1 MTASP
6 NSPASASTTPGLWN
20 LVLKHST
27 IIVFVVIF
35 LYASLSADRFFMPG
49 NLMNILR
56 QSAILGT
63 VACGMLMVIL
73 TGGIDLSVGSLLAL
87 CSIVTAITVDGHG
100 LAIGI
105 IAGLLA
111 GAAAGMAT
119 GLLVSV
125 GKMAPFV
132 ASLVMMT
139 IARGAALILSSGNP
153 IRITSP
159 ALESFGTEAVL
170 SVRFS
175 SGLFGIPIITIVM
188 LAVVLLTMFILR
200 KTAFGRIVTAIGSNE
215 TAVSHAGIPTRIYIF
230 LVYIFC
236 GAACGIAATI
246 ASSRSGVGSPILG
259 MGFELDAIAAV
270 VIGGASLSGGKG
282 TALNTLIGALI
293 LGVISNYM
301 NIRGIPG
308 YHQNIVKG
316 VIIALAV
323 LVEGLKS
330 RRSH

>member
-1 MTASP
+1 MTSST
-6 NSPASASTTPGLWN
+6 NSAASASTTPGVWN
-20 LVLKHST
+20 LLLRHST

-73 TGGIDLSVGSLLAL
+73 TSGIDLSVGSLLAL
-87 CSIVTAITVDGHG
+87 CSVVTALTIQDHG
-100 LAIGI
+100 LFVGI
-105 IAGLLA
+105 AAGIVS
-111 GAAAGMAT
+111 GAVAGMAT
-119 GLLVSV
+119 GVLVSL

-139 IARGAALILSSGNP
+139 VARGMALILSSGNP

-159 ALESFGTEAVL
+159 ALDAFGTDAVL
-170 SVRFS
+170 STRFA
-175 SGLFGIPIITIVM
+175 SGLFGIPVITIVM
-188 LAVVLLTMFILR
+188 LAVVLLTLFILR

-215 TAVSHAGIPTRIYIF
+215 TAVSHAGIPTRIYVF
-230 LVYIFC
+230 LVYVFC
-236 GAACGIAATI
+236 GTACGIAAII
-246 ASSRSGVGSPILG
+246 ATSRSGVGSPILG

-282 TALNTLIGALI
+282 TAISTLIGALI

-323 LVEGLKS
+323 LVEGLKN
-330 RRSH
+330 RSSH

>member
-1 MTASP
+1 MT
-6 NSPASASTTPGLWN
+6 T
-20 LVLKHST
+20 ST
-27 IIVFVVIF
+27 IKESLVPSNVWQFVLRNSTILVFVVIF
-35 LYASLSADRFFMPG
+35 LYASVSADRFFAPG

-63 VACGMLMVIL
+63 VACGMLLVIL

-87 CSIVTAITVDGHG
+87 CSVVTAIATRDHG
-100 LAIGI
+100 LAAGI
-105 IAGLLA
+105 IAGILS
-111 GAAAGMAT
+111 GAVAGMVT
-119 GLLVSV
+119 GGLVSF

-139 IARGAALILSSGNP
+139 IARGMALILSSGNP
-153 IRITSP
+153 VRITSD
-159 ALESFGTEAVL
+159 ALDNFGTESIL
-170 SVRFS
+170 QIRFA

-188 LAVVLLTMFILR
+188 LAVVLVTLFILR

-215 TAVSHAGIPTRIYIF
+215 TAVSHAGIPTRAYIF
-230 LVYIFC
+230 LVYVFC
-236 GAACGIAATI
+236 GTACGIAALI

-270 VIGGASLSGGKG
+270 VIGGASLSGGRG
-282 TALNTLIGALI
+282 TAFNTLIGALI

-323 LVEGLKS
+323 LVEGLKN
-330 RRSH
+330 RSSH

>member
-1 MTASP
+1 MTTSTV
-6 NSPASASTTPGLWN
+6 STSSAPSGVGQFLLRYSTA
-20 LVLKHST
+20 
-27 IIVFVVIF
+27 IVFVVIF
-35 LYASLSADRFFMPG
+35 VYASLSADRFFAPG

-73 TGGIDLSVGSLLAL
+73 TGGIDLSVGFLLAL
-87 CSIVTAITVDGHG
+87 CSVVTALTVRDYG
-100 LAIGI
+100 LAVGI
-105 IAGLLA
+105 IAGIVS
-111 GAAAGMAT
+111 GAVAGMVT
-119 GLLVSV
+119 GGLVSL

-139 IARGAALILSSGNP
+139 IARGVALILSSGNP
-153 IRITSP
+153 VQISSD
-159 ALESFGTEAVL
+159 ALDNFGTESVL
-170 SVRFS
+170 QVRFA

-188 LAVVLLTMFILR
+188 LLAVFFTMFILR
-200 KTAFGRIVTAIGSNE
+200 KTVFGRIVTAIGSNE
-215 TAVSHAGIPTRIYIF
+215 TAVSHAGIPTRMYIF
-230 LVYIFC
+230 LVYVFC
-236 GAACGIAATI
+236 GTACGIAALI

-259 MGFELDAIAAV
+259 MGFELDAIAAC
-270 VIGGASLSGGKG
+270 VIGGASLSGGRG

-323 LVEGLKS
+323 LVEGLKN
-330 RRSH
+330 RSSH

>member
-1 MTASP
+1 MTTSTSKAVIAQP
-6 NSPASASTTPGLWN
+6 NIAQFL
-20 LVLKHST
+20 LRYST

-35 LYASLSADRFFMPG
+35 LYASLSADRFFAPG

-63 VACGMLMVIL
+63 VACGMLLVIL

-87 CSIVTAITVDGHG
+87 SSVVTALTIRDYGVTT
-100 LAIGI
+100 GI
-105 IAGLLA
+105 IAGIMS
-111 GAAAGMAT
+111 GAVAGMVT
-119 GLLVSV
+119 GALVSL

-139 IARGAALILSSGNP
+139 VARGFALILSSGNP
-153 IRITSP
+153 VRITSD
-159 ALESFGTEAVL
+159 ALDRFGTESIL
-170 SVRFS
+170 QVRLA
-175 SGLFGIPIITIVM
+175 GGMFGIPIITLVM
-188 LAVVLLTMFILR
+188 LLVVVFTLFVLL

-215 TAVSHAGIPTRIYIF
+215 TAVSHAGIPTRAYIF
-230 LVYIFC
+230 LVYVFC
-236 GAACGIAATI
+236 GTACGIAALV

-270 VIGGASLSGGKG
+270 VIGGASLSGGRG
-282 TALNTLIGALI
+282 TAINTLIGALI

-323 LVEGLKS
+323 LVEGLKN
-330 RRSH
+330 RSSH